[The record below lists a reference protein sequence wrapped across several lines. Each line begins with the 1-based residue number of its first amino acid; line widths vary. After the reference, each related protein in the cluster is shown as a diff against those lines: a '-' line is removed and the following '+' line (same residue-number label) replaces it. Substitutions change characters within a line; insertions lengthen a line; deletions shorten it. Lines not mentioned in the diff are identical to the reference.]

1 MSVERQ
7 PFADL
12 DDSPVNVHSSVIACL
27 MRAVYPDADVVS
39 RIHVQSPVIMRRV
52 TGWELYEG
60 SGRTNQLERA

>member
-7 PFADL
+7 PFVDL
-12 DDSPVNVHSSVIACL
+12 DDSPVNVHSSVIAYL

-52 TGWELYEG
+52 IG
-60 SGRTNQLERA
+60 